1 MIDEAGRLTHQ
12 PPALQAQPT
21 CAILRRPCAESPEYA
36 LPSEQLAEKL
46 KPSRFPNMS
55 AQMAA
60 IVGYLLGE
68 PFSEPAIAELHI
80 TADGGVLAVPVTA
93 DGIRGSAAFIAAEAD
108 LRANLSH
115 LGMAAGLDQGEWA
128 DYVGL
133 VRARTG
139 LELADTEQV
148 DLS

>member
-1 MIDEAGRLTHQ
+1 M
-12 PPALQAQPT
+12 
-21 CAILRRPCAESPEYA
+21 
-36 LPSEQLAEKL
+36 PSEQLAEKL

-68 PFSEPAIAELHI
+68 PFSDPAIAKLHI

-93 DGIRGSAAFIAAEAD
+93 DGIRGAAAFIGAEAD

-115 LGMAAGLDQGEWA
+115 LGIAAGLDQGEWA
-128 DYVGL
+128 DYVDL
-133 VRARTG
+133 VHARTG
-139 LELADTEQV
+139 LELADTERI